1 MYNKVIMI
9 GNLTR
14 DIELKYL
21 PSGSAIAKGAL
32 ATSHKYKMQNGEQKE
47 EVCFLDFSVF
57 GKGGEILNQYVRKGS
72 KVMLEGRL
80 VFEQWQAQDGT
91 NRNRHTLRVEEFK
104 FLDSK
109 NDSPSQGGGN
119 NYNAPQMQQP
129 QQQMQQPQQQY
140 NQPQQQQNSG
150 YSPNNQQTQ
159 NQSAQTPYQHQQDF
173 SSLQNV
179 GLSVMQ
185 KGDRLTVVGEGIYD
199 KKSIIRNAGFYWD
212 SQNKCW
218 YLPLQQAA

>member
-21 PSGSAIAKGAL
+21 PSGSAIAKGAI
-32 ATSHKYKMQNGEQKE
+32 ATSHKFKAQDGSSKE
-47 EVCFLDFSVF
+47 EVCFLDFTVF

-80 VFEQWQAQDGT
+80 IFEQWQDQNGQ

-109 NDSPSQGGGN
+109 ADSQGGGS
-119 NYNAPQMQQP
+119 NYNAPQQNN
-129 QQQMQQPQQQY
+129 QQMGYGQNNMDNGYQVPQHQY
-140 NQPQQQQNSG
+140 NQPQQNSYNAPASKQG
-150 YSPNNQQTQ
+150 GMN
-159 NQSAQTPYQHQQDF
+159 SAQHSYE
-173 SSLQNV
+173 QNIPTI
-179 GLSVMQ
+179 
-185 KGDRLTVVGEGIYD
+185 DIDNDEIP
-199 KKSIIRNAGFYWD
+199 F
-212 SQNKCW
+212 
-218 YLPLQQAA
+218 

>member
-21 PSGSAIAKGAL
+21 PSGSAIAKSAI
-32 ATSHKYKMQNGEQKE
+32 ATSHKYKMQDGTQKE
-47 EVCFLDFSVF
+47 EVCFLDFTVF

-80 VFEQWQAQDGT
+80 IFEQWQDQNGQ

-109 NDSPSQGGGN
+109 ADSQGGGN
-119 NYNAPQMQQP
+119 NYNAPQQNNQQP
-129 QQQMQQPQQQY
+129 AYGQNMDNNSYQAPQQQQY
-140 NQPQQQQNSG
+140 NQPKNSYNAPAQQGGTNSAQNS
-150 YSPNNQQTQ
+150 YEQ
-159 NQSAQTPYQHQQDF
+159 NIPTIDIDNDEIPF
-173 SSLQNV
+173 
-179 GLSVMQ
+179 
-185 KGDRLTVVGEGIYD
+185 
-199 KKSIIRNAGFYWD
+199 
-212 SQNKCW
+212 
-218 YLPLQQAA
+218 